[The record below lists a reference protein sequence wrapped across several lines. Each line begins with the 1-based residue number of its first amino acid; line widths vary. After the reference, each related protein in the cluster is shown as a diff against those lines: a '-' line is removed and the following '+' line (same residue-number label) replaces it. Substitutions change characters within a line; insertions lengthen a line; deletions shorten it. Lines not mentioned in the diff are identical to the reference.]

1 MANVWFTSDL
11 HFGHKNINKFRLEV
25 SSEEDNRRRICEDWA
40 KLVTK
45 RDDIYV
51 LGDAAFTMGTV
62 QEFGNLPGA
71 RKFLV
76 RGNHDELDTQVYLK
90 YFTSVY
96 GLKKYKEF
104 WLSHCPIHPNE
115 LRGKINLHGHVHYAD
130 VQDTRYFNMCVESL
144 WKRGYPSLISLDQVR
159 KELERTNIGFGNNYK
174 EQGKPI

>member
-25 SSEEDNRRRICEDWA
+25 SSEEDNRKRICEDWE

-45 RDDIYV
+45 RDDVYV
-51 LGDAAFTMGTV
+51 LGDAAFTWDTA
-62 QEFGNLPGA
+62 QEFGELPGA

-76 RGNHDELDTQVYLK
+76 RGNHDELSIREYLK
-90 YFTSVY
+90 YFTEVY

-104 WLSHCPIHPNE
+104 WLSHAPIHPNE

-159 KELERTNIGFGNNYK
+159 KELERTNTRLGNNNK
-174 EQGKPI
+174 E